1 MPDLR
6 QRLDRLE
13 ASSAGLDNPIF
24 VIAEPGE
31 PHEDAITRHCAEH
44 PDTPAAATFVVFVS
58 GFSIAERDPI
68 P

>member
-13 ASSAGLDNPIF
+13 ASSAGIDKPIF
-24 VIAEPGE
+24 VITGPGE
-31 PHEDAITRHCAEH
+31 PHEDAIARYRAEH
-44 PDTPAAATFVVFVS
+44 HNTPAAAIFVVFVS
-58 GFSIAERDPI
+58 GFYIAERDPI